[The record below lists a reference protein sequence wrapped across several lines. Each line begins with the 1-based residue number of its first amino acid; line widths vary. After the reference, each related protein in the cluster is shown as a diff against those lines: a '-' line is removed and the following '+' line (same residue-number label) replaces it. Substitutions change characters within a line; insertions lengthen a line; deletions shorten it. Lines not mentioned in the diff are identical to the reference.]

1 MSGVAVGMW
10 TTLKHFFRAL
20 SQPVTVQYP
29 EKRLPLAIGYRGLPR
44 LVYDLDSGDARC
56 VACAIC
62 ASACPVGVIH
72 MDTHRGADG
81 RKLLDRFDIEAG
93 GCIYCGMCVEACPF
107 DALTMTPGYEMASYN
122 RADLLWP
129 KERLLVPGTPENDAN
144 MHWIMSGIEKMG
156 KTPPTAW
163 PRAAQ
168 DAGMMAYDAGAPPEP
183 EESVAAAPEAAA
195 EVERVPAAA
204 GSASGD

>member
-1 MSGVAVGMW
+1 MSGIANGMW

-20 SQPVTVQYP
+20 SDPVTVQYP
-29 EKRLPLAIGYRGLPR
+29 EQRLPLSIGFRGLPR
-44 LVYDLDSGDARC
+44 LVYDVDNGDARC

-72 MDTHRGADG
+72 IDAHRGGDG

-107 DALTMTPGYEMASYN
+107 DALTMTAGFELASYN

-129 KERLLVPGTPENDAN
+129 MDRLLVPGTPENDAN

-156 KTPPTAW
+156 KTPPSAW
-163 PRAAQ
+163 PAAAI
-168 DAGMMAYDAGAPPEP
+168 DAGLMPESARQVPEPAEPEP
-183 EESVAAAPEAAA
+183 EAA
-195 EVERVPAAA
+195 EEEKVPAAA
-204 GSASGD
+204 GTASAD

>member
-1 MSGVAVGMW
+1 MSGIVNGMW
-10 TTLKHFFRAL
+10 STLKHFFRSL
-20 SQPVTVQYP
+20 SDPATVQYP
-29 EKRLPLAIGYRGLPR
+29 EQRLPLSIGFRGLPR
-44 LVYDLDSGDARC
+44 LVYDLESGDARC

-72 MDTHRGADG
+72 IDAHRGEGGG

-107 DALTMTPGYEMASYN
+107 DALTMTAGFELASYN

-129 KERLLVPGTPENDAN
+129 KERLLVPGTPENDSN
-144 MHWIMSGIEKMG
+144 MHWIMSGVEKMG
-156 KTPPTAW
+156 KTPPSAW

-168 DAGMMAYDAGAPPEP
+168 DVGFMDPNAGPPEGP
-183 EESVAAAPEAAA
+183 RLGEEEEAAMPEPSTEKVA
-195 EVERVPAAA
+195 V
-204 GSASGD
+204 

>member
-1 MSGVAVGMW
+1 MSGIANGMW

-20 SQPVTVQYP
+20 SDPVTVQYP
-29 EKRLPLAIGYRGLPR
+29 EQRLPLSIGFRGLPR
-44 LVYDLDSGDARC
+44 LVYELDGGDARC

-72 MDTHRGADG
+72 MDTHRGGDG

-93 GCIYCGMCVEACPF
+93 GCIYCGLCVEACPF
-107 DALTMTPGYEMASYN
+107 DALTMTAGFELASYN

-163 PRAAQ
+163 PEAAI
-168 DAGMMAYDAGAPPEP
+168 DTGMMPASARKVVAPEP
-183 EESVAAAPEAAA
+183 EVEDGEA
-195 EVERVPAAA
+195 EKVPAAA
-204 GSASGD
+204 GTASAE

>member
-1 MSGVAVGMW
+1 MSGIAGGMW
-10 TTLKHFFRAL
+10 TTLKHFFTSL

-29 EKRLPLAIGYRGLPR
+29 EQRLPLSIGFRGLPR
-44 LVYDLDSGDARC
+44 LVYDLESGDARC

-93 GCIYCGMCVEACPF
+93 GCIYCGLCVEACPF
-107 DALTMTPGYEMASYN
+107 DALTMTAGFEMASYN

-129 KERLLVPGTPENDAN
+129 KERLLVPGTPENDSN

-163 PRAAQ
+163 PEAAI
-168 DAGMMAYDAGAPPEP
+168 DTGMMPASARKVPAPEP
-183 EESVAAAPEAAA
+183 DGETAEEEK
-195 EVERVPAAA
+195 VPAAA
-204 GSASGD
+204 QAAAE

>member
-29 EKRLPLAIGYRGLPR
+29 EKRLPLAVGYRGLPR
-44 LVYDLDSGDARC
+44 LVYDLQSGDARC

-72 MDTHRGADG
+72 MDTHRGGDG

-107 DALTMTPGYEMASYN
+107 DALTMTAGFEMASYN

-144 MHWIMSGIEKMG
+144 MHWIMSGLEKMG

-163 PRAAQ
+163 PEAAVET
-168 DAGMMAYDAGAPPEP
+168 GMMPASARKVRAPEP
-183 EESVAAAPEAAA
+183 EAEADDEEKVPASAGTAAA
-195 EVERVPAAA
+195 E
-204 GSASGD
+204 

>member
-1 MSGVAVGMW
+1 M
-10 TTLKHFFRAL
+10 
-20 SQPVTVQYP
+20 
-29 EKRLPLAIGYRGLPR
+29 
-44 LVYDLDSGDARC
+44 
-56 VACAIC
+56 
-62 ASACPVGVIH
+62 IH
-72 MDTHRGADG
+72 IDTHRGADG

-107 DALTMTPGYEMASYN
+107 DALTMTAGFELASYN

-144 MHWIMSGIEKMG
+144 MHWIMSGVEKMG

-168 DAGMMAYDAGAPPEP
+168 EAGILPPDAGVPPAATP
-183 EESVAAAPEAAA
+183 EEAAA
-195 EVERVPAAA
+195 SEEKVPAAA
-204 GSASGD
+204 GSAAE

>member
-1 MSGVAVGMW
+1 MSGIAKGMW
-10 TTLKHFFRAL
+10 TTLKHFMRSL
-20 SQPVTVQYP
+20 SDPVTVQYP
-29 EKRLPLAIGYRGLPR
+29 EQRLPLSVGFRGLPR

-72 MDTHRGADG
+72 MDTHRGGDG

-93 GCIYCGMCVEACPF
+93 GCIYCGLCVEACPF
-107 DALTMTPGYEMASYN
+107 DALTMTAGFELASYN

-144 MHWIMSGIEKMG
+144 MHWIMSGLEKMG

-163 PRAAQ
+163 PEAAVET
-168 DAGMMAYDAGAPPEP
+168 GMMPASARKVRAPEP
-183 EESVAAAPEAAA
+183 EAEADDEEKVPASAGTAAA
-195 EVERVPAAA
+195 E
-204 GSASGD
+204 

>member
-1 MSGVAVGMW
+1 MSGIANGMW
-10 TTLKHFFRAL
+10 TTLKHFVRSL
-20 SQPVTVQYP
+20 SDPVTVQYP
-29 EKRLPLAIGYRGLPR
+29 EQRLPLSIGYRGLPR
-44 LVYDLDSGDARC
+44 LVYELDSGDARC

-107 DALTMTPGYEMASYN
+107 DALTMTSGFELASYN

-129 KERLLVPGTPENDAN
+129 MARLLVPGTPENDAN

-156 KTPPTAW
+156 KTPPSAW
-163 PRAAQ
+163 PAAAV
-168 DAGMMAYDAGAPPEP
+168 DAGLMAASARKVP
-183 EESVAAAPEAAA
+183 APEAAA
-195 EVERVPAAA
+195 EDGEAEKVPAAA
-204 GSASGD
+204 

>member
-1 MSGVAVGMW
+1 MSGIANGMW

-20 SQPVTVQYP
+20 SDPVTVQYP
-29 EKRLPLAIGYRGLPR
+29 EQRLPLSIGFRGLPR
-44 LVYDLDSGDARC
+44 LVYELDGGDARC

-72 MDTHRGADG
+72 MDTHRGSDG

-93 GCIYCGMCVEACPF
+93 GCIYCGLCVEACPF
-107 DALTMTPGYEMASYN
+107 DALTMTAGFELASYN

-163 PRAAQ
+163 PEAAI
-168 DAGMMAYDAGAPPEP
+168 DTGMMPASARKVVAPEP
-183 EESVAAAPEAAA
+183 EVEDGEA
-195 EVERVPAAA
+195 EKVPAAA
-204 GSASGD
+204 GTANAE

>member
-1 MSGVAVGMW
+1 
-10 TTLKHFFRAL
+10 L
-20 SQPVTVQYP
+20 SDPVTVQYP
-29 EKRLPLAIGYRGLPR
+29 EKRLPLAVGYRGLPR
-44 LVYDLDSGDARC
+44 LVYDLSSGDARC

-72 MDTHRGADG
+72 IDSHRGGDG

-107 DALTMTPGYEMASYN
+107 DALTMTAGFELASYN

-129 KERLLVPGTPENDAN
+129 MDRLLVPGTPENDAN
-144 MHWIMSGIEKMG
+144 MHWIMSGVEKMG

-168 DAGMMAYDAGAPPEP
+168 EAGLMPADAGTPPPAEEPEAEPEP
-183 EESVAAAPEAAA
+183 VAAE
-195 EVERVPAAA
+195 EKVPAAA
-204 GSASGD
+204 GVGGGD